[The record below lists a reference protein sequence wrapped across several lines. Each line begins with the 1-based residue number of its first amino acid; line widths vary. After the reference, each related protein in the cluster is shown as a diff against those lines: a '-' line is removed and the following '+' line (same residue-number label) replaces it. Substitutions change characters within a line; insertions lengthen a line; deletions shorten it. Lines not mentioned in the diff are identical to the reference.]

1 MDKAKLENICTYV
14 LFNEELHLEVMNLG
28 ATVIRLRFLGREL
41 TLSSEKPELYL
52 ERTAFL
58 GAVVGRYA
66 NCIHKAQAQINGQ
79 TYQLFPN
86 EGDNQLHGGPEGFH
100 GKLWTA
106 DVVTPE
112 CVHFYLQSPDGEN
125 GYPGNLTAGV
135 TYRISGNKLQLE
147 FDGMSDQDTLY
158 TPTTHMYF
166 NFGGASILDAK
177 LQLNASS
184 YLAVDKENIPVA
196 ILPVDDTFDFRT
208 LRSIGHDYDH
218 CFPIVG
224 DPACI
229 LEDQDIRMTI
239 RTNYP
244 SIQVYTGTFLD
255 NPLYPNQGIAL
266 EPEYYPDS
274 PNHPDYPTAVLPK
287 DVQFRW
293 YIEYRFEECCKTVKN
308 GT

>member
-112 CVHFYLQSPDGEN
+112 
-125 GYPGNLTAGV
+125 
-135 TYRISGNKLQLE
+135 
-147 FDGMSDQDTLY
+147 
-158 TPTTHMYF
+158 
-166 NFGGASILDAK
+166 
-177 LQLNASS
+177 
-184 YLAVDKENIPVA
+184 
-196 ILPVDDTFDFRT
+196 
-208 LRSIGHDYDH
+208 
-218 CFPIVG
+218 
-224 DPACI
+224 
-229 LEDQDIRMTI
+229 
-239 RTNYP
+239 
-244 SIQVYTGTFLD
+244 
-255 NPLYPNQGIAL
+255 
-266 EPEYYPDS
+266 
-274 PNHPDYPTAVLPK
+274 
-287 DVQFRW
+287 
-293 YIEYRFEECCKTVKN
+293 
-308 GT
+308 